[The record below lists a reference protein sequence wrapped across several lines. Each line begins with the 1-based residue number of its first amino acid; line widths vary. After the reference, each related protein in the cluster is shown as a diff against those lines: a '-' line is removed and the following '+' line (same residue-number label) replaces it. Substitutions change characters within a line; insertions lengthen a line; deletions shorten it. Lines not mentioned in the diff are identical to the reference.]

1 MVAVGL
7 PKLADLRRVENLSRP
22 LALAKDQLLP
32 VAEAFEALL
41 PDGGLRRG
49 STIAVEGSSST
60 SLALGLV
67 AETSR
72 TGSWTA
78 AVGTPWL
85 GLVAAEELGVELGR
99 FALIDD
105 PGDQWGAVVA
115 ALIGSFDVVLTCPP
129 RRVKAADGRRL
140 AARLR
145 EHGTVLVQVQEPSG
159 ITKRWRSDVIPSD
172 VVLKVDS
179 VEWDG
184 LGQGHGHLVSRRIEV
199 TTGGRGAAGRG
210 GRSRLWLPDHK
221 GVVRSSEVEAG
232 SVVVDSSSERDVGP
246 EGLQAV
252 G

>member
-1 MVAVGL
+1 VAAVR
-7 PKLADLRRVENLSRP
+7 PKLTELRRVEDLSRP

-72 TGSWTA
+72 AGSWTA

-105 PGDQWGAVVA
+105 PGNQWGAVIA
-115 ALIGSFDVVLTCPP
+115 ALIGSFDIVLTCPP
-129 RRVKAADGRRL
+129 RRVKAADSRRL
-140 AARLR
+140 AARL
-145 EHGTVLVQVQEPSG
+145 TVLVQVQEPSG
-159 ITKRWRSDVIPSD
+159 ITKRWRSDAVPSD
-172 VVLKVDS
+172 VVLKVDA

-199 TTGGRGAAGRG
+199 TTGGRGAAARG
-210 GRSRLWLPDHK
+210 GRSRLWLPDRK
-221 GVVRSSEVEAG
+221 GEVRSSEVEAG
-232 SVVVDSSSERDVGP
+232 TVVVVSSSAGDVGP
-246 EGLQAV
+246 EDLRAV